1 MTVIID
7 PGHGMSN
14 KKSGVYD
21 PGACSKGVTEAEI
34 VMDWANCLK
43 MILERD
49 GHKVIRTRIDDKD
62 PCPISQRAKIANK
75 YKGDIMLSLHC
86 NAFNTLAS
94 GTETFYRG
102 SENKETANKINDA
115 VSLFLSSQNRGS
127 KLEGLSQHSTLAV
140 MSFQPCF
147 LLEIGFIDHFRD
159 REKMLDKNL
168 TLQACEKIAK
178 ILTENLT

>member
-1 MTVIID
+1 MNVIID
-7 PGHGMSN
+7 AGHGMSN
-14 KKSGVYD
+14 KKAGVYD
-21 PGACSKGVTEAEI
+21 SGAVSAGVNEAEI

-49 GHKVIRTRIDDKD
+49 GHKVIRTRIDHKD

-75 YKGDIMLSLHC
+75 YKGEIMLSLHC

-102 SENKETANKINDA
+102 AENKETARKINDA
-115 VSLFLSSQNRGS
+115 VSGVLGSQNRGV
-127 KLEGLSQHSTLAV
+127 KMEGQSQHSTLAV

-159 REKMLDKNL
+159 REKMLDENL
-168 TLQACEKIAK
+168 ILQACEKLAK
-178 ILTENLT
+178 ILTEN